1 MQKYLRWQICNSYET
16 RKVVTYMTGKRER
29 EREREKGRGRVKE
42 REKERGEYK
51 EYQIYLNQFH
61 KRKLK

>member
-1 MQKYLRWQICNSYET
+1 
-16 RKVVTYMTGKRER
+16 MTGKRER
-29 EREREKGRGRVKE
+29 EKERARERAREKE
-42 REKERGEYK
+42 RENERGEYK